1 MFRKLIGFLVS
12 SALFWASASVFF
24 QTFTSEDYKFKFT
37 TVAEVLEN
45 PWGMA
50 FLPND
55 MMIITEHAGRDT

>member
-12 SALFWASASVFF
+12 RALFWASVSAFS
-24 QTFTSEDYKFKFT
+24 QTFTSEDYRLKFT
-37 TVAEVLEN
+37 TVAEGLEN

-55 MMIITEHAGRDT
+55 MMIVTEHAGRDT